1 MPEPIR
7 STIDIEVRYAETDQ
21 MAVVHHANYI
31 IWFELARTRICE
43 MSGFH
48 YAEIESMGYLLMVT
62 GVAARYRRPARYGD
76 TVQVTC
82 WGEHLGSRGIH
93 FAYEVHKNGELLV
106 TGTSEHIWID
116 KATGRPCRLPEA
128 FRESFERL
136 AGKTTA

>member
-62 GVAARYRRPARYGD
+62 GVSARYRRPARYGD

-106 TGTSEHIWID
+106 TGNSEHVWID

-136 AGKTTA
+136 AGKIAA